1 MVHKTHG
8 VTPTISIDFPG
19 LTATLNEDALVL
31 CSQQPLQ
38 TLSSAVVGG
47 GFLHTRYIVNRHVH
61 KDYSHPDPA
70 ADLLTFARSRGISE
84 AFVGLMTAVP
94 MRKTCAITLRAA
106 ALTLTVV
113 VTAGLSNPAAPGC
126 SPPALWQPST
136 INLILLLDTP
146 LAPAA
151 MVNAGM
157 TATEVKTQM
166 VLEHGVLTPDGYAA
180 TGTSTDAIVVAC
192 TEHGEVLP
200 YAGPVTTVG
209 WLIGRG
215 VRTALAAAL
224 A

>member
-1 MVHKTHG
+1 L
-8 VTPTISIDFPG
+8 S
-19 LTATLNEDALVL
+19 EEALVL

-61 KDYSHPDPA
+61 KDYCHPDPA
-70 ADLLTFARSRGISE
+70 TDLLTFVRSQGISE
-84 AFVGLMTAVP
+84 TSVGLMTAVP

-113 VTAGLSNPAAPGC
+113 VTAGLSNPAAPGL

-136 INLILLLDTP
+136 INLILLLDAP

-151 MVNAGM
+151 MVNAGI

-166 VLEHGVLTPDGYAA
+166 VLERGVRTADGHAA

-192 TEHGEVLP
+192 AAHGAVLP

-215 VRTALAAAL
+215 VRAALAAAL